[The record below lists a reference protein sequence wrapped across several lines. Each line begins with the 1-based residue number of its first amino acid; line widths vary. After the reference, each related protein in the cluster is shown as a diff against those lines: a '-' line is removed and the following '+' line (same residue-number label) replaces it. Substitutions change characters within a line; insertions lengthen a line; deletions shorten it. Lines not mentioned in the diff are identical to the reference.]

1 MNYDK
6 EVPDFLGGL
15 GDMLPADVL
24 KKVVELLEQLRRA
37 DKDHQ
42 GSTVFI
48 YAPGSQYVET
58 VQNQYLYPAP
68 SPAPYRGG
76 ESTVGGKPAPYRGGE
91 STMGEHAYDRG
102 GESTGG
108 GKPAPHRVGE
118 SMVGGKPAYDRSGE
132 STVGGKPANDRS
144 GELVVEERIRRCIG
158 LLMAERYGNEPLFNL
173 QGHWQAVYRIL
184 VDKGYCRDSDFDG
197 FDAFIRRVMPEEVN
211 KPYKKDSVRNI
222 NKTSFNKPFD
232 RWRYD
237 PDDYGTRKPF
247 ERMVAI
253 ARRFKEIL
261 EEIDL

>member
-1 MNYDK
+1 MKYNE
-6 EVPDFLGGL
+6 EVPDNLGDP

-24 KKVVELLEQLRRA
+24 KLVNELLEQLRRA

-76 ESTVGGKPAPYRGGE
+76 EST
-91 STMGEHAYDRG
+91 M
-102 GESTGG
+102 
-108 GKPAPHRVGE
+108 
-118 SMVGGKPAYDRSGE
+118 
-132 STVGGKPANDRS
+132 GGKPANDRS

-158 LLMAERYGNEPLFNL
+158 LLMAERYGDEPLFNL

-261 EEIDL
+261 EEIGL